1 MIIDDNTP
9 DDTVEFTRLV
19 ASTVRAMRQSLGV
32 TVEEMANASGVL
44 SSRIEAIEGGG
55 ASTRAERHDLAV
67 GVAWL
72 SNICVAKRLTTKP
85 QAVPRVGPE

>member
-1 MIIDDNTP
+1 MIIDDNTS
-9 DDTVEFTRLV
+9 DDTVEFIRLV

-44 SSRIEAIEGGG
+44 SSRIEAIEGGA